1 MLQSTYKTHDGAA
14 RTMVSENSFVSGM
27 HYTDTPLAE
36 GQNKVIMNFQL
47 ANSGATLRPRPGY
60 QLYEALTGL
69 AVVDATDDCVVHHT
83 TQMYLEKENSDEV
96 VLCRYFLAGSVYE
109 TTKEE
114 QYVGLPEALFDLQT
128 ARLSA
133 VYNGANI
140 FNVHTPT
147 VTPAVEGAR
156 YYLSLSPTH
165 KSIHGCP
172 IEVGHS
178 RTGVYTS
185 MDNNTYVTV
194 YCVWQENSLVK
205 WTSFVGLLKAKIGV
219 LGNALSFEV
228 KQLVPNDITAVQA
241 VNYGYN
247 MLREDPYSFDIKE
260 TATYTLLLDGIL
272 PYDSDGNLLMN
283 ARLGTELTFK
293 LIYRYPKLDLE
304 NGKKYYVQWEIQD
317 LSTNADPVI
326 VQRVRDSRTYTPG
339 EEISITTRQA
349 TYKQFTI
356 SAKVYY
362 KDEVDAA
369 VYDNSSVSTDINDQI
384 YLKPIQVVTL
394 AYYYL
399 SDENNSTTTNIGA
412 VNYDLSSAQ
421 GMCSWQQRIVLW
433 GVKGAKNTL
442 WVSEI
447 NDPSWF
453 PYPNNCEIF
462 PDDIVA
468 CVKYKTNLL
477 VFTKTALYQL
487 AFQEDGLSYTTTCI
501 QERLTMDEEDAS
513 SILPVQSM
521 VFFKNGNYY
530 YLVVPVTGSMTGELQ
545 LAPITRP
552 LEYCMDNF
560 TDFTS
565 EMLEI
570 LLNPS
575 GAEGQ
580 LTSSLY
586 DWWCVL
592 EQRTLRI
599 YYKMACDIPAGRT
612 YVDLVFNYD
621 TTARTWT
628 MTSYNSTAYRMIP
641 YIPSVTAET
650 IFVMPQRS
658 SPLGVNLN
666 LVRAEVTTP
675 LDDFPLD
682 YNAERVLLNVQY
694 LDTGYR
700 NIQADVKKRFRQIQM
715 RVTNPYSQQL
725 LFRTQFRVDNDLRKM
740 LYNTE
745 VTEITDPED
754 PDYGSVYVD
763 YILED
768 SDLVDGMEKIPEL
781 HEEWGIDPRRF
792 PDLTTAVVKVNV
804 QGKGR
809 LGRFMLCSVNHAL
822 GAAPLGTLTLQ
833 SNEQSMYEISNVV
846 WVYRVMNGR

>member
-1 MLQSTYKTHDGAA
+1 MIQSTYKNHDGAA
-14 RTMVSENSFVSGM
+14 RTMVSENSFMSGM
-27 HYTDTPLAE
+27 HYTDTPLLE
-36 GQNKVIMNFQL
+36 GQNKLLMNFQL

-60 QLYEALTGL
+60 QTYEALTGL
-69 AVVDATDDCVVHHT
+69 AVVDAEDDCIVHHT
-83 TQMYLEKENSDEV
+83 TQMYMTKQNSDEV
-96 VLCRYFLAGSVYE
+96 ILCRYYLAGSVYE
-109 TTKEE
+109 TTNEE
-114 QYVGLPEALFDLQT
+114 QIVGMPKALFALDG

-140 FNVHTPT
+140 YNTGTPT
-147 VTPAVEGAR
+147 ITPSVEGAE
-156 YYLSLSPTH
+156 YYLSLLPSH
-165 KSIHGCP
+165 DAIHGRA

-178 RTGVYTS
+178 RTGVFTS

-194 YCVWQENSLVK
+194 YCK
-205 WTSFVGLLKAKIGV
+205 WMDGETIKWNSFVALLKAEIDTTGQSLTLNV
-219 LGNALSFEV
+219 S
-228 KQLVPNDITAVQA
+228 QLTPNDITAVQA

-247 MLREDPYSFDIKE
+247 MLKSDPYSFEIKE
-260 TATYTLLLDGIL
+260 TATYTLMLDGIL
-272 PYDSDGNLLMN
+272 PYDSNGKLLMS

-293 LIYRYPKLDLE
+293 LIYRYPKLDVD

-317 LSTNADPVI
+317 LSTNADPVV
-326 VQRVRDSRTYTPG
+326 VQRVRESRTYTPG
-339 EEISITTRQA
+339 DEISITTRQA

-362 KDEVDAA
+362 KDEVDAT
-369 VYDNSSVSTDINDQI
+369 VYEDSSVSTDINDQI

-399 SDENNSTTTNIGA
+399 SEESNSTTTNIGA

-421 GMCSWQQRIVLW
+421 GLCTWQQRIVLW

-501 QERLTMDEEDAS
+501 QERLTMEMEDAS

-560 TDFTS
+560 TDFTDDVL
-565 EMLEI
+565 EM

-575 GAEGQ
+575 DIENY
-580 LTSSLY
+580 LTSTLY

-599 YYKMACDIPAGRT
+599 YYKMKCTLPQGFT
-612 YVDLVFNYD
+612 FVDLVFNYD

-628 MTSYNSTAYRMIP
+628 MYSYNSTAYRMIP

-658 SPLGVNLN
+658 SPQGVNLN
-666 LVRAEVTTP
+666 LIRVNVTSP
-675 LDDFPLD
+675 IDDFPLD
-682 YNAERVLLNVQY
+682 YAANRVLQNVQY

-700 NIQADVKKRFRQIQM
+700 NIEADLKKRFRQIQM

-740 LYNTE
+740 LYNAE

-754 PDYGSVYVD
+754 PEYGSVYVD

-768 SDLVDGMEKIPEL
+768 PDIVDGMSKVNEL

-792 PDLTTAVVKVNV
+792 PDLTTAMVKLNV

-809 LGRFMLCSVNHAL
+809 LGRFLLRSVDHEIGVKRL
-822 GAAPLGTLTLQ
+822 GSLTLQ
-833 SNEQSMYEISNVV
+833 ENHQAMYEISNVV